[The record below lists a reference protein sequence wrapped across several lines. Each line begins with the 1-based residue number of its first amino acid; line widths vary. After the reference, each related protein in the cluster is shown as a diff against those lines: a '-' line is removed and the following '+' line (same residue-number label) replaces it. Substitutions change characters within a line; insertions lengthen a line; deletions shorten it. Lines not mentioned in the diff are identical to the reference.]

1 MNFPKNLMV
10 VTKLAARLS
19 IKFDIF
25 GLEIRLGITVFKFLK
40 IYHKTADL
48 VYIQQ
53 KELKQ

>member
-1 MNFPKNLMV
+1 MNFPKNLMDL
-10 VTKLAARLS
+10 TKLAARLS

-25 GLEIRLGITVFKFLK
+25 GLKITLGITVFKFLK
-40 IYHKTADL
+40 IYQKTADL

>member
-1 MNFPKNLMV
+1 MNFPKNLMDI
-10 VTKLAARLS
+10 TKLAAVLS

-25 GLEIRLGITVFKFLK
+25 GLKITLGITVFKFLK
-40 IYHKTADL
+40 IYRKTADL

>member
-1 MNFPKNLMV
+1 MNFSKNLMGI
-10 VTKLAARLS
+10 TKLAAVLS

-25 GLEIRLGITVFKFLK
+25 GLKITLGITVFKFLK
-40 IYHKTADL
+40 IYQKTADL

>member
-1 MNFPKNLMV
+1 MNFPKNLPGM
-10 VTKLAARLS
+10 TKLAAGLS

-25 GLEIRLGITVFKFLK
+25 GLKITLGITVFKFLK
-40 IYHKTADL
+40 IYQKTADL